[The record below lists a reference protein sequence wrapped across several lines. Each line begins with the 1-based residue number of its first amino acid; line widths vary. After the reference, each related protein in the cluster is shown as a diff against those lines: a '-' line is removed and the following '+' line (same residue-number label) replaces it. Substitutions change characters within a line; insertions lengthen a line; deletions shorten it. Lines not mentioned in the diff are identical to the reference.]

1 MNKVRRVLEL
11 DPSTD
16 ARLREMAAQ
25 RGQEASEVVAD
36 AISLLQSV
44 VNVEEPDIEEDL
56 RRLRE
61 FERTGEAVPLE
72 DAKAWVDSWG
82 TENELP
88 PPRPKKVR

>member
-1 MNKVRRVLEL
+1 MNKVRRVLDL

-16 ARLREMAAQ
+16 ARLRELAVQ
-25 RGQEASEVVAD
+25 RGQEASDVVAD

-88 PPRPKKVR
+88 PPRPKKVE

>member
-1 MNKVRRVLEL
+1 MNKVRRILEL

-56 RRLRE
+56 RRVRE

-82 TENELP
+82 TEKELP

>member
-1 MNKVRRVLEL
+1 MNKVRRILEL

-16 ARLREMAAQ
+16 ARLRELATQ
-25 RGQEASEVVAD
+25 RGQEASEVVAE

-44 VNVEEPDIEEDL
+44 IDVEEPDIEEDL

-61 FERTGEAVPLE
+61 FERTGEAVALDE
-72 DAKAWVDSWG
+72 AKAWVDSWG

-88 PPRPKKVR
+88 PPKPKKVR

>member
-82 TENELP
+82 TEKELP

>member
-1 MNKVRRVLEL
+1 MNKVRRILEL

-56 RRLRE
+56 HRLRE

-82 TENELP
+82 TEKELP

>member
-1 MNKVRRVLEL
+1 MNKVRRILEL

-61 FERTGEAVPLE
+61 FERTGEAVPFE

-88 PPRPKKVR
+88 PPGPKKVR

>member
-1 MNKVRRVLEL
+1 MNKVRRILEL

-82 TENELP
+82 TEKELP

>member
-16 ARLREMAAQ
+16 ARLRALAAE
-25 RGQEASEVVAD
+25 RGQEASDVVAD
-36 AISLLQSV
+36 AISLLGSV
-44 VNVEEPDIEEDL
+44 VDVEGPDIDEDL

>member
-1 MNKVRRVLEL
+1 MNKVRRILEL

-16 ARLREMAAQ
+16 ARLREMAVQ

-61 FERTGEAVPLE
+61 FERTGEAVPLQ

-82 TENELP
+82 TENELS
-88 PPRPKKVR
+88 PPRPKKVQ

>member
-16 ARLREMAAQ
+16 ARLRALAAE
-25 RGQEASEVVAD
+25 RGQEASDVVAD
-36 AISLLQSV
+36 AISLLGSV
-44 VNVEEPDIEEDL
+44 VDVEGPDIDEDL

-72 DAKAWVDSWG
+72 DVKAWVDSWG

-88 PPRPKKVR
+88 PPKPKKVR